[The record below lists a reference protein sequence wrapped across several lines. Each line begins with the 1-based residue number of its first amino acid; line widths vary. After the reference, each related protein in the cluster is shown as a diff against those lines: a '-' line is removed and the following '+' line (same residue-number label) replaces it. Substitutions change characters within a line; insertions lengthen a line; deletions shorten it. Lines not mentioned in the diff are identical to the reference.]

1 MRVLERT
8 VTLGEKQFKIVANRD
23 IAVKSFE
30 EFPDVIIYIK
40 EQEKSAKSKKTDDD
54 LFVELLKNK
63 QLGKMLEIDDKLAE
77 LVKFALPLMLAEAK
91 DNSNADEIISYAE
104 DNNVIEQF
112 NAKIF
117 ELIAQAFTQREQ
129 EKPKVQFSMK

>member
-1 MRVLERT
+1 MIKFERT
-8 VTLGEKQFKIVANRD
+8 VTLGEKQFKVVANRD

-30 EFPDVIIYIK
+30 QYPDVIIYLK
-40 EQEKSAKSKKTDDD
+40 EQEKSAKSNKNEDD

-63 QLGKMLEIDDKLAE
+63 QLGKMFEINDKMAE
-77 LVKFALPLMLAEAK
+77 LVKFALPLMLAEAN

-104 DNNVIEQF
+104 ENDAAEQF

-117 ELIAQAFTQREQ
+117 ELITNAFTQRGQ
-129 EKPKVQFSMK
+129 EKPKIQFSMK